1 MTRRGVRFSL
11 ITADTSWVIAAERDP
26 TAARRHIAALTRV
39 GQLLVVSPVVIVE
52 ARQRCAHVGA
62 VDVVL
67 ARLRKEPLTPE
78 DGMRASEL
86 LRIAGQ
92 HSGGGRAASARIH
105 EIGTTDALVA
115 AMAERLGR
123 IVYSADKRHLM
134 WLKDAGAR
142 IVVRSV
148 PF

>member
-1 MTRRGVRFSL
+1 VTPRGVRFYL
-11 ITADTSWVIAAERDP
+11 VTADTSWVIAAERNP
-26 TAARRHIAALTRV
+26 TAARQHLAALSRV

-52 ARQRCAHVGA
+52 ARQRCANVGA

-67 ARLRKEPLTPE
+67 ARLRKEPLLPE
-78 DGMRASEL
+78 DGIRASEL

-92 HSGGGRAASARIH
+92 QAGGGRAASSRIH
-105 EIGTTDALVA
+105 EIGTIDALVA

-123 IVYSADKRHLM
+123 IVYSADSRHLS
-134 WLKDAGAR
+134 WLRQAGTG
-142 IVVRSV
+142 IVVRPI